1 MSLSSSQSRVG
12 PAHLNPIVFEGKRY
26 KQILNS
32 ELLDLPQ
39 RTWLMMIIDDTTNAR
54 IAVVKVYETPRGPN
68 LEADVFFTVFELD
81 AMQRAIRVANEH
93 GARFIFLI
101 DDQSVRTGP

>member
-39 RTWLMMIIDDTTNAR
+39 RTWLMMIIDGEED
-54 IAVVKVYETPRGPN
+54 VQ
-68 LEADVFFTVFELD
+68 DVFFTVFELD